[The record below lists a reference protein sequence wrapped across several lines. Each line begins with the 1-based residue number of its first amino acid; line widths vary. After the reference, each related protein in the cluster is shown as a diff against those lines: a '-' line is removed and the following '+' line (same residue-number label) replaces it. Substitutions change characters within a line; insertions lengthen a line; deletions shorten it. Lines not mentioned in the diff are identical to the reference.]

1 MKKYN
6 SPMNLRLA
14 DPAYNQLP
22 GAKVQQ
28 PVMQNPRPAMPVK
41 DTGAPMPF
49 TQPNLSMMN
58 GVFGNAMPGTFNR
71 AIDEQGLQNQ
81 TYI

>member
-1 MKKYN
+1 
-6 SPMNLRLA
+6 
-14 DPAYNQLP
+14 
-22 GAKVQQ
+22 
-28 PVMQNPRPAMPVK
+28 MPVK

-49 TQPNLSMMN
+49 TQPNLSMIN

-71 AIDEQGLQNQ
+71 AIGEPGLQDQ

>member
-28 PVMQNPRPAMPVK
+28 PIMQNHK
-41 DTGAPMPF
+41 F
-49 TQPNLSMMN
+49 TIN
-58 GVFGNAMPGTFNR
+58 V
-71 AIDEQGLQNQ
+71 
-81 TYI
+81 